1 MMNFSIFETSY
12 TFPVLSFSLSDLL
25 SIGGIILTAWIALQ
39 THRLQKRQL
48 NADLFP
54 RKMKLFEAAH
64 RVYFSYSLG
73 DDHPD
78 LIEII
83 STVKM
88 AKQEYRELFDEDI
101 AENVFDLADTR
112 LAMIYELA
120 HQASRDDID
129 EERKAELISEYTSEK
144 KYWSNMMW
152 LVLSKRLDYY
162 LTL

>member
-1 MMNFSIFETSY
+1 
-12 TFPVLSFSLSDLL
+12 
-25 SIGGIILTAWIALQ
+25 
-39 THRLQKRQL
+39 
-48 NADLFP
+48 
-54 RKMKLFEAAH
+54 MKLFEAAH